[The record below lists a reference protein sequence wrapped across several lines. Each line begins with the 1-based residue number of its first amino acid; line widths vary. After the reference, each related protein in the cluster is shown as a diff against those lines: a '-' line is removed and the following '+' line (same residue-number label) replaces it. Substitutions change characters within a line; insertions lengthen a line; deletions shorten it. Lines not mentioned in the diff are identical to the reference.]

1 MKNSEYI
8 LYLDMDGVLVDY
20 DSGWWSIVNQLGI
33 KPVEVKGEMEY
44 TKEDLS
50 RIRSYTRT
58 PDFWGKLRWEHG
70 GEELW
75 NSSNILFENIHIL
88 TSTAAKTDVQ
98 SHKIVEKGKLV
109 WLKENLHPHL
119 PPDHIHVVSEGVHK
133 AKFANHLSILVDD
146 RKSTIKAF
154 IQAGG
159 YGVLHDSQKYR
170 KTIEEL
176 KEISLPLGLAEIARG
191 IMSRRQFW
199 NGR

>member
-1 MKNSEYI
+1 
-8 LYLDMDGVLVDY
+8 MDGVLVDY
-20 DSGWWSIVNQLGI
+20 DSGWRSIVNQLGI

-58 PDFWGKLRWEHG
+58 PVFWGKLRWEHG

-119 PPDHIHVVSEGVHK
+119 PSDHIHVVSEGVQK